1 MIKKCYVLNGKIIN
15 IGEWDF
21 QTQQIEI
28 EPPKYDSQG
37 NLIKEA
43 VFEEQVLNPIP
54 EGATV
59 EERDFEYDPNYG
71 WYEVGTEVKYEIVE
85 LKKQL
90 TETDYKIIKC
100 YEYQLAGLEL
110 PYDIQTLHAERQAL
124 RDRINELEVGLG
136 A

>member
-1 MIKKCYVLNGKIIN
+1 MIKECVVLNGKIIN
-15 IGEWDF
+15 IGEWDY
-21 QTQQIEI
+21 QIQQREVK
-28 EPPKYDSQG
+28 PPEYDEEG
-37 NLIKEA
+37 NIVKEA
-43 VFEEQVLNPIP
+43 VFEDKVMNPMP
-54 EGATV
+54 EGAV
-59 EERDFEYDPNYG
+59 IEERDFEYDPNYG

-124 RDRINELEVGLG
+124 RDRINELEVG
-136 A
+136 

>member
-43 VFEEQVLNPIP
+43 VFEEQVLNPLAAMICRR
-54 EGATV
+54 V
-59 EERDFEYDPNYG
+59 EDKAQLR
-71 WYEVGTEVKYEIVE
+71 VRAAL
-85 LKKQL
+85 LKL
-90 TETDYKIIKC
+90 
-100 YEYQLAGLEL
+100 
-110 PYDIQTLHAERQAL
+110 
-124 RDRINELEVGLG
+124 
-136 A
+136 